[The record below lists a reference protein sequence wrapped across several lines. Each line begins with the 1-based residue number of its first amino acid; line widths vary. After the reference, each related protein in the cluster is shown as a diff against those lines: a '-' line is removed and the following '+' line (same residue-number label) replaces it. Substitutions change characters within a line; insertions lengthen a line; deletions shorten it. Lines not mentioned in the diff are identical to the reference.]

1 MKQLIRIFQV
11 SFPLGRRVNAGL
23 CGYNPLLLLLL
34 QQLLLLSKP

>member
-11 SFPLGRRVNAGL
+11 GFPLGRRVNASL